1 MDWARSVLR
10 ALCFSATRRN
20 TLCIAFHTANQH
32 PPHLAPC
39 TLHLALCSPILH
51 HQSHCNPNPQHLA
64 SAYSRSFCISLLQP
78 RHHQQLVAGY
88 SQLLVACSKYLTPLP
103 TNSLPHLRFSS
114 ESFQSL
120 SGVSSILLHPRP
132 HVRGL
137 PHRGLPP
144 PIHHLPSTHLP
155 TVAFNLLSCIT
166 TPLVCTPV
174 TTHEY
179 GLALPLRA
187 SLPHGRFVP
196 PPLRY
201 ITAIFE

>member
-1 MDWARSVLR
+1 MGSVGAARSLLLR
-10 ALCFSATRRN
+10 NST
-20 TLCIAFHTANQH
+20 QH
-32 PPHLAPC
+32 FVHRFPHCQPTPTSPC
-39 TLHLALCSPILH
+39 TLHLALCSPISLILH

-103 TNSLPHLRFSS
+103 TNSLRHLRFSS

-144 PIHHLPSTHLP
+144 PD
-155 TVAFNLLSCIT
+155 
-166 TPLVCTPV
+166 
-174 TTHEY
+174 
-179 GLALPLRA
+179 
-187 SLPHGRFVP
+187 P
-196 PPLRY
+196 PPSQHPSPYRCFRPALLHY
-201 ITAIFE
+201 DAFSVHPCHHA